1 MKSNAVKII
10 LEKDFKS
17 RFISRVHS
25 MDNTNKNTMYSSSF
39 NSRRNYLNFI
49 NTYFGDYYDKTIKS
63 LIEEILLELELSAP
77 GTSDLFLDIL
87 TKYYKDNI
95 NVIHYFNQNFDKDV
109 LRLEK
114 KDLSLLSQNIEND
127 QSNNIIENIIEI
139 MEYDDQLFIDDSVR
153 DITLIKKTDQL
164 FYNVKFDQD
173 FLIPFSGK
181 WERDEFKFIVIDGF
195 IDSLGEI
202 HHLLQR
208 ASEDKEPY
216 VLFCKGMRDEVKNTI
231 LYNLQRKTIDV
242 MPITLEI
249 NEENVNVL
257 NDIAACLDS
266 DVVSSTKGDVISVEV
281 RRALNVGKKIRI
293 NKKGFYLNCLNKEKI
308 KRQLLYLK
316 NKLRSINPDDP
327 NFNYIE
333 NRVKTLES
341 KKIEIFLAKGVDKKV
356 KNDLDY
362 FLKLIL
368 NAKSGIVKVKSDF
381 NKKNLRSFY
390 SVSELNI
397 IFKKVKSL
405 IRTIESLGC
414 IIYKE

>member
-281 RRALNVGKKIRI
+281 SAKTGDGLDALLENIFLVSEISENIVLPFESLNSKFTVEPSFKSSPNHD
-293 NKKGFYLNCLNKEKI
+293 NKK
-308 KRQLLYLK
+308 
-316 NKLRSINPDDP
+316 
-327 NFNYIE
+327 
-333 NRVKTLES
+333 
-341 KKIEIFLAKGVDKKV
+341 
-356 KNDLDY
+356 
-362 FLKLIL
+362 
-368 NAKSGIVKVKSDF
+368 
-381 NKKNLRSFY
+381 
-390 SVSELNI
+390 
-397 IFKKVKSL
+397 
-405 IRTIESLGC
+405 
-414 IIYKE
+414 